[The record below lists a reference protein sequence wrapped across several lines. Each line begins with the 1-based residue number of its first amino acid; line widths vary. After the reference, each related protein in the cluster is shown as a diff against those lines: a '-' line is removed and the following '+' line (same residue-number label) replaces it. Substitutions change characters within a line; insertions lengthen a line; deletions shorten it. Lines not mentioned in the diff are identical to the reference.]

1 MAMRA
6 ARLATV
12 VALLLATPVVA
23 TAAAKGPSAP
33 AAPKGLHGFLLRP
46 NETVAHTFPRT
57 PAFAWNPVHAA
68 TCYEFELGTSRS
80 FEENTVVWSNTQ
92 TGRGSAKNCVS
103 VKRSNVISNP
113 QSGGDV
119 TQTSTTVV
127 STIPAI
133 RIPAVSLNLTL
144 PWFTGKPF
152 ALYAHVR
159 AITTHGASKW
169 SSPFGFNMR
178 WDELPTPMAT
188 KPGLVRWQP
197 VEGATSYQ
205 VWYPDIRKSFQTSTN
220 VADEREFY
228 SFHED
233 SNWWSTVRWRVRA
246 VRQVLGS
253 IANGLPAVSYGP
265 WSPTYATT
273 NPALTTGKL
282 QTRFAASDVVSF
294 GWKDGAHQLMP
305 GFTFTGDQDLTGQE
319 WPLFRVY
326 AFTDKDC
333 VNTVFRGSVVGGPA
347 FAPRSSGPLKL
358 PTNSDELDL
367 AMAGVLPSSTNEGAK
382 TYGADGTTVTT
393 SEAMTDAKTTAKTDL
408 PDVDPQTTRY
418 YWTVVP
424 VGISVTDSGVYDYVD
439 VELPQDA
446 CERDRSSTFAKQ
458 SKPAITAAGGAFV
471 SGLTPAGRLLASA
484 GHSPVVYSTP
494 LVAWKPVL
502 AANAYQIE
510 WSRSKYPWRRAGHT
524 TTQSTSAVLKLSP
537 GLWYYKVRGMNS
549 QQIGVSGLAWSV
561 PLAIKVAKPKFRVSS
576 R

>member
-1 MAMRA
+1 MA
-6 ARLATV
+6 
-12 VALLLATPVVA
+12 
-23 TAAAKGPSAP
+23 
-33 AAPKGLHGFLLRP
+33 
-46 NETVAHTFPRT
+46 
-57 PAFAWNPVHAA
+57 
-68 TCYEFELGTSRS
+68 
-80 FEENTVVWSNTQ
+80 
-92 TGRGSAKNCVS
+92 
-103 VKRSNVISNP
+103 
-113 QSGGDV
+113 
-119 TQTSTTVV
+119 
-127 STIPAI
+127 TIPAI

-144 PWFTGKPF
+144 PWFTGKPY

-159 AITTHGASKW
+159 AVTTHGASKW

-188 KPGLVRWQP
+188 RPGLIRWQP

-233 SNWWSTVRWRVRA
+233 PNWWSTVRWRVRA
-246 VRQVLGS
+246 VRQVLGTIS
-253 IANGLPAVSYGP
+253 NGLPAVSYGP
-265 WSPTYATT
+265 WSPTYAAT

-282 QTRFAASDVVSF
+282 QARFAASDVVSF

-305 GFTFTGDQDLTGQE
+305 GLTFTGDQDLTGQA

-333 VNTVFRGSVVGGPA
+333 VNVVFRGSVVGGPA

-393 SEAMTDAKTTAKTDL
+393 SETMADEKTTAKTDL

-424 VGISVTDSGVYDYVD
+424 VGISVNDSGVYRVRRRRASAGCLRGRSLLRRSRSSRSPRSQPRAARSSRVSRRRVDYSQA
-439 VELPQDA
+439 PGPGPSSTRRPSSPGSPSSPRTPTRSSG
-446 CERDRSSTFAKQ
+446 RDRS
-458 SKPAITAAGGAFV
+458 IRGGAPATPRPSRPLPCSSSHRV
-471 SGLTPAGRLLASA
+471 SGTTESA
-484 GHSPVVYSTP
+484 G
-494 LVAWKPVL
+494 
-502 AANAYQIE
+502 
-510 WSRSKYPWRRAGHT
+510 
-524 TTQSTSAVLKLSP
+524 
-537 GLWYYKVRGMNS
+537 
-549 QQIGVSGLAWSV
+549 
-561 PLAIKVAKPKFRVSS
+561 
-576 R
+576 